1 MKDQIKDFSTQL
13 KIIAKDIS
21 FLGQPRYPLK
31 ELNHIFPEHKDF
43 ILQLQD
49 VSVPFEMDAEDKNKK
64 IDELRNQ
71 LMISSMPNDVK
82 NIFINRL
89 KDYEKLIV
97 MMNNFGTDLFYE
109 NCVELYGSSQK
120 LLNDKSLYYFI
131 EEISSFCHS
140 NKSADEYQGEVA
152 LNYLR
157 RRLEETFHPRD
168 FEIKSSTSL
177 LSDSSAGRRTL
188 KLNPNKSY
196 SKELLD
202 IFLVHEGWVH
212 LGTSLNGTAQEDNP
226 WLSTWAPRTTHLQE
240 GLAIVTEL
248 ISGKMTQE
256 RWNKVVL
263 RHLATALAEKGSSI
277 KEVYSY
283 LRHNQLNDLDAFKLA
298 LRIFRGVPLEG
309 GRAFTKELLYIH
321 GTIQLLQHLKIKKAN
336 LSSVWVGKISFDEHL
351 VLLNNW
357 ELLNPQIKYFPE
369 ELRTKSSQLI
379 LDKLIDLTTKLFTND
394 LPSA

>member
-1 MKDQIKDFSTQL
+1 MKDQIKDFSSQL
-13 KIIAKDIS
+13 KVIAKDLS
-21 FLGQPRYPLK
+21 FLGEPRYPLNHLK
-31 ELNHIFPEHKDF
+31 EIFPEHNDF

-49 VSVPFEMDAEDKNKK
+49 VSVPFEIDVKDKNKK

-71 LMISSMPNDVK
+71 LMISSIPTELKSV
-82 NIFINRL
+82 FLNRL

-109 NCVELYGSSQK
+109 HCVELYGSSQK
-120 LLNDKSLYYFI
+120 LLSDRSLYYFI
-131 EEISSFCHS
+131 EEISSFCHA
-140 NKSADEYQGEVA
+140 NKSPEEYKGETA
-152 LNYLR
+152 HHYLR
-157 RRLEETFHPRD
+157 TKLEETFHPKD

-188 KLNPNKSY
+188 KLNPDKSY

-212 LGTSLNGTAQEDNP
+212 LGTSLNGAAQIDNP
-226 WLSTWAPRTTHLQE
+226 WLSTWAPQTTHFQE

-248 ISGKMTQE
+248 ITGKMTKE

-283 LRHNQLNDLDAFKLA
+283 LRHNQLNDLDALKLA

-321 GTIQLLQHLKIKKAN
+321 GMIQLLQHLKTQKAN
-336 LSSVWVGKISFDEHL
+336 LKSAWVGKISFDEHR

-369 ELRTKSSQLI
+369 ELRTESTQII
-379 LDKLIDLTTKLFTND
+379 LNKLIDLTTKLFTNA